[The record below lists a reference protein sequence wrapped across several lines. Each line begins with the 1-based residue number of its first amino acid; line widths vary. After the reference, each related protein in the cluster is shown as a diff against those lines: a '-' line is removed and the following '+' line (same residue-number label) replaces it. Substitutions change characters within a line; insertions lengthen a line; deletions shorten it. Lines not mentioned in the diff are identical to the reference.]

1 VIGVGSDT
9 ELVSLTDTSR
19 SVTMGIGTIVI
30 VHVTGSSTGIR
41 IVEEVRTG
49 GIETIVVSIWWENAE
64 IIGTG

>member
-19 SVTMGIGTIVI
+19 SVTMGICTIVI